1 MLLGEEGIC
10 QMKEGAAG
18 RDTLWVEGAR
28 FENLKGLNSLRGI
41 LGKKE
46 LPKISKFF
54 AIGS

>member
-1 MLLGEEGIC
+1 MIC